1 MFQFTYASNPLKCN
15 AILMR
20 PKIIRKKNNKKEN
33 CFEKTKVEIVFDHF
47 RVPDFIL
54 YQSLFLQNKICFL
67 RVF

>member
-33 CFEKTKVEIVFDHF
+33 CFEKTKVESFSIILESLTSSTI
-47 RVPDFIL
+47 RVYFFKTKFV
-54 YQSLFLQNKICFL
+54 S
-67 RVF
+67 